1 MIFTLP
7 FFWFA
12 TLGYIVAE
20 TVNSV
25 PHQNIAY
32 FMNWYVTC
40 DHLQPVTNT
49 ARGIYARDYQPQNLP
64 VKELTQV
71 LYAFL
76 NVKADG
82 EVYSGDTYAD
92 LEKHY
97 PTDSWNEE
105 GSNAYGCVKQI
116 FLLKKQNRS
125 LKVLL
130 SIGGWTWSTNLP
142 SAAATPDARER
153 FAKSA
158 VRIMADWG
166 FDGIDVD
173 WEYPS
178 DDLEASNFVLL
189 LQAVREELDSYA
201 EQHAPDYHFLL
212 SIASPAGPT
221 HYNKLDLKSLSE
233 TVDSLNLMAYDYA
246 GSWDTISG
254 HQSNLFPGE
263 SSAFS
268 TYAAVQDYIAAG
280 VHPSKIILGMP
291 LYGRA
296 FENTEGIGKPFSGVG
311 GGSWEAGVWDYN
323 ALPRPGATE
332 ELDPALITSYT
343 YDPGSRELVS
353 YDIRKVVQDKVAW
366 AKDTGLGGSMFWEAS
381 ADRTDEKSLIRASFS
396 ALGKLDTRQNLLSYP
411 NSQCAN
417 IAAGLP

>member
-1 MIFTLP
+1 M
-7 FFWFA
+7 
-12 TLGYIVAE
+12 
-20 TVNSV
+20 
-25 PHQNIAY
+25 
-32 FMNWYVTC
+32 
-40 DHLQPVTNT
+40 
-49 ARGIYARDYQPQNLP
+49 
-64 VKELTQV
+64 

-105 GSNAYGCVKQI
+105 GSNAYGCVKQL

-130 SIGGWTWSTNLP
+130 SIGGWTWSTNFP

-158 VRIMADWG
+158 VRIMGDWG
-166 FDGIDVD
+166 FDGVDVD

-178 DDLEASNFVLL
+178 DDIEASNFVLL

-201 EQHAPDYHFLL
+201 EQHAPGYHFLL

-221 HYNKLDLKSLSE
+221 HYKKLDLKSLSE

-254 HQSNLFPGE
+254 HQSNLFPGG

-268 TYAAVQDYIAAG
+268 TSAAVQDYIATG

-296 FENTEGIGKPFSGVG
+296 FENTEGIGTLFNGVG
-311 GGSWEAGVWDYN
+311 DGSWENGVWDYK

-332 ELDPALITSYT
+332 EMDPALIASYT
-343 YDPGSRELVS
+343 YHRSSRELIS
-353 YDIRKVVQDKVAW
+353 YDTLKVVEDKVAW
-366 AKDTGLGGSMFWEAS
+366 AKGTGLGGSMFWEAS
-381 ADRTDEKSLIRASFS
+381 GDRTDEKSLIRASFS
-396 ALGKLDTRQNLLSYP
+396 ALGKLDTRENLLSYP
-411 NSQCAN
+411 NSQYAN